1 MLLLRLLVLVL
12 LPAFAVPL
20 AAAPKAALTEA
31 EAKALA
37 VEVSAAV
44 ESLRGLKFKRPV
56 AVKLVDDAAARKHFQ
71 SRLDRFWPPDQAA
84 LEQKAQAQ
92 LGLLPPGTDVVQSL
106 LDLLEE
112 QAGGYYDPA
121 SDTFFILTDMPK
133 AAAPILFAHELT
145 HALDDQH
152 LDLDARLMNAVDD
165 DDRGTTVGAIIEGS
179 GMLVMTA
186 YMIRE
191 QQAGRLG
198 PEAMLELAETQAGQ
212 AEKLT
217 AAPPLMQRLLL
228 APYLLGLSFL
238 TRGNVFALATGV
250 PVEDLNRV
258 FAEPPASTEQLLH
271 PEKYWN
277 AAQSDPPRAVDIPD
291 LSARLGPGWTRKI
304 SGVLGE
310 LSLAI
315 LTGSGAIDPRSM
327 DPSPGKWTS
336 AGAAGWDGDRYH
348 YYEGPKGSATV
359 LATVWD
365 SPQEAEEF
373 EASLTAAAP
382 KVRQRRGSHVVLVAA
397 TEGVPA
403 ETLAAAALDAVAP
416 PPAGKTKR

>member
-1 MLLLRLLVLVL
+1 MHLRSLSALILLA
-12 LPAFAVPL
+12 LPASASAAP
-20 AAAPKAALTEA
+20 AAPKASLTEA

-71 SRLDRFWPPDQAA
+71 KRLEKFWPPEEAA

-112 QAGGYYDPA
+112 QAGGYYDPS

-133 AAAPILFAHELT
+133 AAASILFAHELT

-152 LDLDARLMNAVDD
+152 FDLDARLMAAVED
-165 DDRGTTVGAIIEGS
+165 DDRGTTVGAVIEGS
-179 GMLVMTA
+179 GMLVMSA
-186 YMIRE
+186 YMVRE
-191 QQAGRLG
+191 QTAGRLD
-198 PEAMLELAETQAGQ
+198 PQAMLELAETEAGK
-212 AEKLT
+212 AEKLG

-228 APYLLGLSFL
+228 APYMLGLSFL
-238 TRGNVFALATGV
+238 TRGNPLAIARGV
-250 PVEDLNRV
+250 PADDVNRV
-258 FAEPPASTEQLLH
+258 FAEPPLSTEQLLH
-271 PEKYWN
+271 PEKYWEE
-277 AAQSDPPRAVDIPD
+277 ATRDAPQTIELPD
-291 LSARLGPGWTRKI
+291 LSAQIGAGWKRRL

-310 LSLAI
+310 LTLAVI
-315 LTGSGAIDPRSM
+315 TGAPAADPRSL
-327 DPSPGKWTS
+327 DAHNWTS
-336 AGAAGWDGDRYH
+336 KGAQGWDGDRYH
-348 YYEGPKGSATV
+348 YYEGPSGGSATV

-365 SPQEAEEF
+365 SPQEAAEF
-373 EASLTAAAP
+373 EASLAAIAP
-382 KVRQRRGSHVVLVAA
+382 KVRLRRGSHVVLVGA

-403 ETLAAAALDAVAP
+403 AKLAAAALDAVAP
-416 PPAGKTKR
+416 APVKK